1 MPVQQTIY
9 LLSNISFSS
18 YQLNASWGLD
28 SLTFN
33 VPLHSIFYKQ
43 KTRTLCR
50 GKIYTPEFH
59 SVRNAIHWSA

>member
-28 SLTFN
+28 SLTFY

-43 KTRTLCR
+43 KN
-50 GKIYTPEFH
+50 KD
-59 SVRNAIHWSA
+59 SAQREDLHTQISQCA